1 MEVFP
6 LCSRPA
12 KEESVM
18 SKENI
23 FEDFEDDYDTNTW
36 EDVPEKWAADGVVIT
51 TRKGK
56 KGEKVKIDFSA
67 NLTAQFYTSQ

>member
-1 MEVFP
+1 MERKKYQTPVTIIIPISCGSIMEVFP

-23 FEDFEDDYDTNTW
+23 FEDFEDDYDTNPW
-36 EDVPEKWAADGVVIT
+36 EDVPEK
-51 TRKGK
+51 
-56 KGEKVKIDFSA
+56 
-67 NLTAQFYTSQ
+67 